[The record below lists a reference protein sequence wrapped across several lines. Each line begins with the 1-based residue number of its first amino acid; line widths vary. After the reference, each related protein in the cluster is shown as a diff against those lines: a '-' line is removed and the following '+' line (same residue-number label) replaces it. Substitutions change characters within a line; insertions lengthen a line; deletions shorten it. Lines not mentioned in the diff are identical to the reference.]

1 MKNLLLVTTMLA
13 SMSVSAFTATEKL
26 NSKVEMYAVKYGEP
40 LVELTAESQ
49 YFLKKASEN
58 KFSDIVAKYHSA
70 NDNVKRQM
78 RYALY
83 EVGKTNKNNDLS
95 AQIDS
100 FAMTYLKHD
109 NARMVEYWQE
119 SVDFNGMRIYQNDSL
134 IDLERINIPLLSEHL
149 SNSLPNKDSTR
160 DNPMTSLHRMTL
172 GLPAVGPDNKNIV
185 ICRITYDSKAAYY
198 EMSRTDA
205 VDTLSYLNTGMSFV
219 EACLNHKFM
228 KGYWLQRKAHFVD
241 AQGDRKPRH

>member
-1 MKNLLLVTTMLA
+1 MKKLLLVTTMLA
-13 SMSVSAFTATEKL
+13 SMSVSAFPVTEKL
-26 NSKVEMYAVKYGEP
+26 NGKVESYTVKYGEP

-58 KFSDIVAKYHSA
+58 NYSDIITKYYSA
-70 NDNVKRQM
+70 NDEVKGKM

-83 EVGKTNKNNDLS
+83 EVGKNIKNADI
-95 AQIDS
+95 ATQIDS

-134 IDLERINIPLLSEHL
+134 FDLERINIPMLSEHL
-149 SNSLPNKDSTR
+149 NKSLPNKDSTR

-205 VDTLSYLNTGMSFV
+205 VETLIYLNTGMSFG

-228 KGYWLQRKAHFVD
+228 KGYWLQRKGHFVD